1 MERIDPFKE
10 DPEEGLDPD
19 QLAMATAI
27 AELLTDDDELEM
39 RLRLVELVSGMMT
52 DTEVDQVLKELTV
65 GGDSP
70 LGPRGEEQ
78 DGREESQED

>member
-1 MERIDPFKE
+1 M
-10 DPEEGLDPD
+10 
-19 QLAMATAI
+19 MN
-27 AELLTDDDELEM
+27 ELEM

-70 LGPRGEEQ
+70 LGPRGEKQ